1 MRANKLKLHLGKA
14 INATIITLG
23 SLMLIAGVSKFIYRL
38 PGISISDIA
47 MSAIGIA
54 ALIAAKS
61 KACVNFL
68 INPQSNTNIERTIL
82 AIGIFTC
89 IGITAIKIFLGHSEF
104 YQNSLDENSLI
115 EWLTFLLLII
125 SAYIHM
131 CIGLTKEFKN
141 GRRYFYATSF
151 ALFILGMEELSWG
164 QMVFK
169 WETPNQLALINSQG
183 ETTLHNIYGINTLI
197 DPLLLLALTIAI
209 LLTIFLK
216 TDNKKSDAYSY
227 ALEIITPSKSILPVI
242 SFAWIITSYIVLNPL
257 GSLLQRG
264 EIEWSEFLISFAVAM
279 HSIQLLIRLCN
290 KHADQRTLCL

>member
-14 INATIITLG
+14 ISATIIVLG
-23 SLMLIAGVSKFIYRL
+23 SLMLIVGISKSIYRL
-38 PGISISDIA
+38 PEISISDMA

-54 ALIAAKS
+54 ALVVAKS
-61 KACVNFL
+61 KVCVNFL

-89 IGITAIKIFLGHSEF
+89 IGITAVKIFLGHSEF

-125 SAYIHM
+125 SAYIHV
-131 CIGLTKEFKN
+131 CIGLTKEFKD

-197 DPLLLLALTIAI
+197 DPLLLAALTVAI

-216 TDNKKSDAYSY
+216 TDNKKSDTYSY

-242 SFAWIITSYIVLNPL
+242 SFAWIITSYIVLNPS

-264 EIEWSEFLISFAVAM
+264 EIEWSEFLISFAVVM

-290 KHADQRTLCL
+290 KHAEQRI